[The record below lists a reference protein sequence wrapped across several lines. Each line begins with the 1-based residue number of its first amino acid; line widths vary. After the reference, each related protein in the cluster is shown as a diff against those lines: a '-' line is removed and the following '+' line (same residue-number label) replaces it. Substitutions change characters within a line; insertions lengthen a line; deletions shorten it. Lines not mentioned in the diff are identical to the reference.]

1 VCFQPIIVLELWLEL
16 AAFVLQDP
24 DPDQIPGNVVL
35 SRQAVQTLAGQKLLG
50 DLTLEADVE

>member
-1 VCFQPIIVLELWLEL
+1 VLELWLEL